1 VRFAIYCG
9 VVVELDAPDVPE
21 LLDEVPWRSLSW
33 VDEPLV
39 APLPVAPLPVAPG
52 VVPVLPPSPVADE
65 PEPLIV
71 PLPDAEPD
79 ADPLALPL
87 AEPPS
92 PVAEELE
99 LGAPVALP
107 LPVAEPVAPLVEP
120 LVAPLCD
127 RSLLVS
133 LDEPLPEQPAKAAS
147 AAAITT
153 ATKDFLISMDEL
165 LS

>member
-1 VRFAIYCG
+1 LRKSGRLSAARRAIRHYCG
-9 VVVELDAPDVPE
+9 VVVSE
-21 LLDEVPWRSLSW
+21 LLDELPWRSLSW
-33 VDEPLV
+33 VDEPL
-39 APLPVAPLPVAPG
+39 VAPLPVAPG

-107 LPVAEPVAPLVEP
+107 LPVAPLVEP

-153 ATKDFLISMDEL
+153 ATKDS
-165 LS
+165 

>member
-1 VRFAIYCG
+1 M
-9 VVVELDAPDVPE
+9 VELDVPDVLE
-21 LLDEVPWRSLSW
+21 LLDEVPWRSLSLS
-33 VDEPLV
+33 DEPLV
-39 APLPVAPLPVAPG
+39 ALLPVAPG

-65 PEPLIV
+65 PEPLSV

-87 AEPPS
+87 AEPPL

-99 LGAPVALP
+99 LGAPVVP
-107 LPVAEPVAPLVEP
+107 DAEPVAPLVEP

-127 RSLLVS
+127 RSLLVP
-133 LDEPLPEQPAKAAS
+133 LEEPLPEQPAKAAS